1 MASVPTKT
9 ADELTTAIRS
19 LVDRALDTATR
30 EQVAARGREMA
41 AAISEAAGTA
51 AGRTSEMATETWK
64 ETEPQRAEVARA
76 AGRFQRDALRW
87 GQATWRSQL
96 RPALRNALRGRGAAL
111 AAAGG
116 SVPISKELAD
126 EMRARLGMRRR
137 EERRWRTFILGVIVG
152 AIGGA
157 IVALLTTPRAGREV
171 RDELVTRARTTAEGA
186 GDWVPLFQRPGEET
200 GEAQPSGESP
210 AADEA
215 SAGNGA
221 GEPTETVTQ
230 AAEGKDVA
238 SA

>member
-41 AAISEAAGTA
+41 AAISEAAETV

-64 ETEPQRAEVARA
+64 ESGPQRAEVARA
-76 AGRFQRDALRW
+76 AERFQRDALRW
-87 GQATWRSQL
+87 GRTTWRSQL
-96 RPALRNALRGRGAAL
+96 RPALRNALRSRNAAL

-116 SVPISKELAD
+116 SVPVSKELMD
-126 EMRARLGMRRR
+126 EVRARLGLRRR
-137 EERRWRTFILGVIVG
+137 EERRWRTFVLGVIVG

-171 RDELVTRARTTAEGA
+171 RDQLATRARTAAEGA
-186 GDWVPLFQRPGEET
+186 GDWVPLFQRPEDLMREV
-200 GEAQPSGESP
+200 QPTGESP
-210 AADEA
+210 VADEP
-215 SAGNGA
+215 SSGNGA
-221 GEPTETVTQ
+221 GEHAETVTQ
-230 AAEGKDVA
+230 AAEGEDVA